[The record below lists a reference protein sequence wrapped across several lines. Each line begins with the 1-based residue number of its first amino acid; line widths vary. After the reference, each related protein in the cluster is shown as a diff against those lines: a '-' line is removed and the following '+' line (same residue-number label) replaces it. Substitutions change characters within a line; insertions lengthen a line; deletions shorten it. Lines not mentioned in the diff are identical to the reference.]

1 MKKKENKPN
10 PLNPKSDMII
20 LKTATNYLIPL
31 LLLFSVFVLLRGHYL
46 SGGGFVGGLIASI
59 AFVLH
64 SFAHTTKETLLLF
77 KFSPKTLIPIGLSL
91 SVVSG
96 FMPVFFGKSFLTGLW
111 LDSPIAVIGSVG
123 TALFFDLGVY
133 LVVIGVVL
141 TILFT
146 IKENV

>member
-1 MKKKENKPN
+1 MKKQTKIKIRNS
-10 PLNPKSDMII
+10 KSDIII

-31 LLLFSVFVLLRGHYL
+31 LLMFSVFVLLRGHYL

-64 SFAHTTKETLLLF
+64 SFAHTTKETLYLF
-77 KFSPKTLIPIGLSL
+77 YFTPKTLIPLGLLL
-91 SVVSG
+91 SFLSG
-96 FMPVFFGKSFLTGLW
+96 FLPVFFDLPFLTGLW
-111 LDSPIAVIGSVG
+111 HPEKMVVIGSIG

-133 LVVIGVVL
+133 LVVIGVTL